1 MAQHARPQ
9 QAEHHL
15 EPSRTG
21 LGKVNRHWTLD
32 EDELARRVRVYL
44 RTFAPGQYCRTKELE
59 QVIEFKDLGSTPW
72 ASAAL
77 CRIALKKLADL
88 PTVVSPRL
96 ARARLTAAR
105 QSGAGAGITPR
116 GCAVRSA
123 ELPVA
128 FV

>member
-21 LGKVNRHWTLD
+21 LGKVNPHWTLD

-44 RTFAPGQYCRTKELE
+44 RTFAPGQYCTTKELE
-59 QVIEFKDLGSTPW
+59 QAIEFKDLGSTPW

-77 CRIALKKLADL
+77 CRMALKKLAEL
-88 PTVVSPRL
+88 PSVVSPRL
-96 ARARLTAAR
+96 ARAFNRGKTIRRRALGSPR
-105 QSGAGAGITPR
+105 AG
-116 GCAVRSA
+116 VRSGV
-123 ELPVA
+123 LSYL
-128 FV
+128 